1 MESTVLAPDITKVN
15 NQDLHLKKEGDSQR
29 RLIIRK
35 GSRDTECHEQEL
47 LDVVSYTAATINH
60 EVNNP
65 LMSILAT
72 VEMLLNSSVDMPA
85 EIKERVIRIGAEAE
99 RIREV
104 IETLVDIEYLRVRQ
118 TDGGKLIEL

>member
-1 MESTVLAPDITKVN
+1 MESTVLAPDTTKVN

-35 GSRDTECHEQEL
+35 GSRDAKCREQEL

-72 VEMLLNSSVDMPA
+72 VEMLLNSSVDMPS
-85 EIKERVIRIGAEAE
+85 EVKERVIRIGAEAE

-104 IETLVDIEYLRVRQ
+104 IETLVDIEYLRLRQ

>member
-1 MESTVLAPDITKVN
+1 MDSTVYVPETAAAG
-15 NQDLHLKKEGDSQR
+15 NQELRSSREGDNQR
-29 RLIIRK
+29 RLVFRK
-35 GSRDTECHEQEL
+35 GVPDTKGREQEL
-47 LDVVSYTAATINH
+47 LDIVSFTAATINH

-72 VEMLLNSSVDMPA
+72 VEMLLNSPREMPPD
-85 EIKERVIRIGAEAE
+85 IKDRIIRIGAEAE

-104 IETLVDIEYLRVRQ
+104 IETLIDIEHLRFRQ